1 MPACRRMA
9 FSVPSG
15 MSPDYDGVVLA
26 AIRGGPVPLLLRGRG
41 GLRSACGPRR
51 GRSPGSRQPCALERP
66 IPAVG
71 RRRRGIDPRAFFDLD
86 ADGQFHTVIIYQET
100 QERRVPAAATYS
112 GLAPSRDIDKRMT
125 ISIRVLRARGSQAVY
140 TEMTQIDPLRHGVF
154 RTGRGDT
161 SVDAARRSACATSAP
176 ADGRGWCACR
186 SGVACSLFILNFAA
200 WGPRVEDVLAVAGQH
215 LLEGPIV
222 AGRSQYWPPYNT
234 FRG

>member
-1 MPACRRMA
+1 
-9 FSVPSG
+9 
-15 MSPDYDGVVLA
+15 
-26 AIRGGPVPLLLRGRG
+26 
-41 GLRSACGPRR
+41 
-51 GRSPGSRQPCALERP
+51 
-66 IPAVG
+66 
-71 RRRRGIDPRAFFDLD
+71 
-86 ADGQFHTVIIYQET
+86 
-100 QERRVPAAATYS
+100 
-112 GLAPSRDIDKRMT
+112 MT

-140 TEMTQIDPLRHGVF
+140 TDMAQIDPLRYGVF

-222 AGRSQYWPPYNT
+222 AGSSRLKRRGGRGWGRRMSGAREAGRSG
-234 FRG
+234 RGRWAYPNHLSTQGSIAE